1 MSGRL
6 DVWEA
11 DVWEA
16 GDCWLVEQEQHEA
29 LSCRLSPIRSSN
41 SQLQLTK
48 TDKLIS
54 TFCQFCGFL
63 NSEKSTPSIKILCL

>member
-41 SQLQLTK
+41 SQLQF
-48 TDKLIS
+48 D
-54 TFCQFCGFL
+54 Q
-63 NSEKSTPSIKILCL
+63 N